1 MLDQTNTQVIT
12 ISPEATQAV
21 QNILTEKNLD
31 GYALRI
37 FVSGGSCG
45 CGGGGCGGGT
55 QFGMSLDNVIK
66 DIDTTFESGGVK
78 LVVDDVSLQY
88 LHGARIDFVNDPQH
102 GAGFVINAK
111 NEAHNHSEGE
121 ACGCGGSCSCN

>member
-1 MLDQTNTQVIT
+1 MLDQTNTQAIT

-21 QNILTEKNLD
+21 QNILAEKNLE

-66 DIDTTFESGGVK
+66 DTDTAIETGDIKV
-78 LVVDDVSLQY
+78 VVDDVSMQY
-88 LHGARIDFVNDPQH
+88 LNGAKIDFVNDPQH
-102 GAGFVINAK
+102 GAGFTIHTHQ
-111 NEAHNHSEGE
+111 EPHNHGEGD
-121 ACGCGGSCSCN
+121 ACGCGGSCAC